1 MAYLLIFLIG
11 AFISSVTTE
20 PTCVWY
26 GICADLSFGHQY
38 CPYNGP
44 AKLINDSAAEKILK
58 KRCPEF
64 FSDTEHPE
72 TCCDAGIIF
81 AINEKLTMAEM
92 ILGRCKTCFR
102 NLLQAI
108 CQLTCAKNQSSFMAE
123 VESKINI
130 ATGKKY
136 IEEVR
141 VYISEEY
148 ANATYESCRRVI
160 NPQTGNLVMDLAC
173 IPYEASHCSPKLWF
187 SSMGD
192 RNTPM
197 VPFQITYVYEP
208 DQEKNL
214 TEPLNPPTKL
224 CSEAYENSTACGCV
238 DCVCK
243 NIIEWKEEDS
253 VFTILE
259 LNGYGI
265 VVGILIIIIST
276 IFTLNQIF
284 FKKFWA
290 NNFKMS
296 DCYDFQISYH
306 KKFESLFT
314 KWGYFFAKYPTVSLC
329 LISYVLAGLSYGSMY
344 LQITINPIEIWSSPQ
359 SRSRSERDYF
369 DSHFTPFYRAE
380 QVFIKSVGL
389 ENFTYVPS
397 SNATIEVGP
406 VFRKEFLTA
415 VYDLQQQIL
424 RIGQDS
430 NEGLDKICFAPI
442 QSDFDGPVTLELCA
456 VQSVWGY
463 FQDNFEEFNKTEF
476 NENLEKLLK
485 CMQNPYIPTCRAPY
499 KGPIIPDVS
508 FGGFQQDNKSKYE
521 STDYMKSTGLVLTFL
536 VKNSLNKTELQPM
549 LKWEQKYL
557 DFMKNWTSTACP
569 EFMEV
574 AYSAERSIED
584 ELQRTSVTE
593 IQTVVISYAFM
604 FLYIVLTLGQFKLSP
619 QCFVTSKILISL
631 GGIVIVLASVASTFG
646 IFGYIGVPTTI
657 LTLEVIP
664 FLVLAVGV
672 DNIFILVQ
680 THQKNPL
687 RAGESIPDYIGRILS
702 SVGPSILLT
711 SISECLCFLIG
722 TLSSMPAVNTFA
734 LYASVAIII
743 NFLLQ
748 ITAFISLLALDV
760 RRSENHRAEILCCIQ
775 VKKSVY
781 DDGDY
786 RIIHSIFSYFYT
798 PFLMKKA
805 VGIGVIVFFIGAL
818 VLHSIV
824 GPNVELGIDQK
835 LSMVKDSYVF
845 KYFQFMEDLLSMG
858 PPVYFVVKSGLNYT
872 NTNVQNAICGGQ
884 KCNSDSLYTQIF
896 TASEQS
902 AISYIAKPASS
913 WMDDYFD
920 WSTISDCCQ
929 YFPSNGSFCPHT
941 RYDCKS
947 CKIPTDELGLRPD
960 ARSFRKYISYFVSD
974 IPDEDCAKGGRAAYL
989 DALKYSTDEYGM
1001 IDVGDTYFMS
1011 YHTPLKKQSDWYNA
1025 LSYARIIAKNIT
1037 SMINSASLTNQTIE
1051 VFPYSIFYVFFEQ
1064 YLTIWQELLESIGL
1078 SLLVVFVVTYL
1089 LTGLSLFS
1097 AVVVLLTVA
1106 MIIVNM
1112 LGYMYW
1118 WNITLNA
1125 ISLVNLV
1132 MTVGISVEFC
1142 SHLVHSYL
1150 TSTQKTRVA
1159 KTSEALT
1166 DMGSSVFSG
1175 ITMTKLIGIIVL
1187 AFAQT
1192 QIFQVFYFRM
1202 YLGILIIG
1210 ASHGLI
1216 FLPVLLRFIG
1226 PVRTDSEII

>member
-11 AFISSVTTE
+11 ALISSVTAE

-38 CPYNGP
+38 CPYKGP
-44 AKLINDSAAEKILK
+44 AKLINDSAAEQVLK

-72 TCCDAGIIF
+72 TCCDADIIF
-81 AINEKLTMAEM
+81 AMNEKLTMAEM
-92 ILGRCKTCFR
+92 VLGRCKTCYK
-102 NLLQAI
+102 NLLQSI
-108 CQLTCAKNQSSFMAE
+108 CQMTCAKNQSSFMAE
-123 VESKINI
+123 VESKINP

-148 ANATYESCRRVI
+148 VNATYDSCRKVI
-160 NPQTGNLVMDLAC
+160 MPQTGDLVMDVAC

-187 SSMGD
+187 SSMGSI
-192 RNTPM
+192 NTPM
-197 VPFQITYVYEP
+197 VPFQITYVYEA
-208 DQEKNL
+208 DREKNL

-253 VFTILE
+253 VFTILKFK
-259 LNGYGI
+259 GYGI
-265 VVGILIIIIST
+265 IVGIMIIIIST

-284 FKKFWA
+284 LKKFWA

-296 DCYDFQISYH
+296 DCYDFQISCH
-306 KKFESLFT
+306 KKFKSLFS

-329 LISYVLAGLSYGSMY
+329 LISYVLVGLSYGSMY

-359 SRSRSERDYF
+359 SRSRAERDYF
-369 DSHFTPFYRAE
+369 DSHFTPFYRTE

-430 NEGLDKICFAPI
+430 NEGLEKICFAPI

-463 FQDNFEEFNKTEF
+463 FKDNFKKFNETEF
-476 NENLEKLLK
+476 TENLEKLLK
-485 CMQNPYIPTCRAPY
+485 CIQNPYIPDCMAPF
-499 KGPIIPDVS
+499 KGPIIPDVA
-508 FGGFQQDNKSKYE
+508 FGGFQQDNKLKYE
-521 STDYMKSTGLVLTFL
+521 NTDYLKSTGLVLTFL
-536 VKNSLNKTELQPM
+536 VKNSLNKTKLQPM
-549 LKWEQKYL
+549 LEWEQKYL
-557 DFMKNWTSTACP
+557 DFMKNWSSSACP

-604 FLYIVLTLGQFKLSP
+604 FLYIMLTLGQFKLSE

-631 GGIVIVLASVASTFG
+631 GGIIIVLASVASTFG
-646 IFGYIGVPTTI
+646 IFGYIGVPTTL

-734 LYASVAIII
+734 LYASVAILI

-775 VKKSVY
+775 VKKSIY

-798 PFLMKKA
+798 PFLMKKS

-818 VLHSIV
+818 VLHCIV
-824 GPNVELGIDQK
+824 GPNVELGLDQK
-835 LSMVKDSYVF
+835 LSMSEDSYVL
-845 KYFQFMEDLLSMG
+845 KYFKFMEDLLSMG

-884 KCNSDSLYTQIF
+884 KCNSDSVYTQIF

-902 AISYIAKPASS
+902 TISYIAKPASS
-913 WMDDYFD
+913 WIDDYFD
-920 WSTISDCCQ
+920 WSTISSCCQ

-947 CKIPTDELGLRPD
+947 CNIPTDELGLRPD

-974 IPDEDCAKGGRAAYL
+974 VPDANCAKGGRAAYL
-989 DALKYSTDEYGM
+989 DALKYSSDEHGM

-1011 YHTPLKKQSDWYNA
+1011 YHTPLKKQSDWYNS
-1025 LSYARIIAKNIT
+1025 LSYARIIADNIT
-1037 SMINSASLTNQTIE
+1037 SMINSASLANQTIE
-1051 VFPYSIFYVFFEQ
+1051 VFPYSVFYVFYEQ

-1089 LTGLSLFS
+1089 FTGLSLFS
-1097 AVVVLLTVA
+1097 AVAVLLTVA

-1118 WNITLNA
+1118 WNISLNA

-1150 TSTQKTRVA
+1150 TSTEKTRVA

-1175 ITMTKLIGIIVL
+1175 ITMTKLIGIIVI
-1187 AFAQT
+1187 AFAKT

-1226 PVRTDSEII
+1226 KYQDY

>member
-1 MAYLLIFLIG
+1 MAKLIIIFAGLFFYNLS
-11 AFISSVTTE
+11 FIIAD

-26 GICADLSFGHQY
+26 GECAKKSGTQN

-44 AKLINDSAAEKILK
+44 AKLLNNDTAELK
-58 KRCPEF
+58 LKELCPHL

-72 TCCDAGIIF
+72 TCCNSSMISTMSSKIGMLQIF
-81 AINEKLTMAEM
+81 E
-92 ILGRCKTCFR
+92 RCQSCLKNIKR
-102 NLLQAI
+102 SI
-108 CQLTCAKNQSSFMAE
+108 CDITCAKTQSTFMAAT
-123 VESKINI
+123 KIEIDEYTN
-130 ATGKKY
+130 KSY
-136 IEEVR
+136 IEEIE

-148 ANATYESCRRVI
+148 INATFDSCRGVLY
-160 NPQTGNLVMDLAC
+160 PATGESAFDMAC
-173 IPYEASHCSPKLWF
+173 GKYGLSRCTPKRWF
-187 SSMGD
+187 TFMGQMSKMFGGF
-192 RNTPM
+192 TM
-197 VPFQITYVYEP
+197 TYIYEP

-214 TEPLNPPTKL
+214 TEPLNPPTKS

-276 IFTLNQIF
+276 IFTMNQIF
-284 FKKFWA
+284 FKKFCA
-290 NNFKMS
+290 
-296 DCYDFQISYH
+296 I
-306 KKFESLFT
+306 
-314 KWGYFFAKYPTVSLC
+314 FAKYPTVSLC
-329 LISYVLAGLSYGSMY
+329 LISSVLAGLSYGSTS
-344 LQITINPIEIWSSPQ
+344 LKITINPIEIWASPQ
-359 SRSRSERDYF
+359 SRSRFERDYF
-369 DSHFTPFYRAE
+369 DHHFTPFYRTE
-380 QVFIKSVGL
+380 QIFIKPVGL
-389 ENFTYVPS
+389 NNFTYKL
-397 SNATIEVGP
+397 NDEKLEVGP
-406 VFRKEFLTA
+406 VFTKEFLIA
-415 VYDLQQQIL
+415 VYDLQKEIL
-424 RIGQDS
+424 QIGQDS
-430 NEGLDKICFAPI
+430 NEGLEKICFAPVRN
-442 QSDFDGPVTLELCA
+442 DFDGPVTLDMCV

-463 FQDNFEEFNKTEF
+463 FQNNLTEF
-476 NENLEKLLK
+476 INDGYNNSIQKLFD
-485 CMQNPYIPTCRAPY
+485 CTQNPYNVQCMAPY
-499 KGPIIPDVS
+499 KGPIIPEIA
-508 FGGFQQDNKSKYE
+508 FGGFLQENKLQYE

-557 DFMKNWTSTACP
+557 DFMKNWTSSPCS

-722 TLSSMPAVNTFA
+722 TLSSMPAVSTFA

-760 RRSENHRAEILCCIQ
+760 RRSENNRADVLCCFSI
-775 VKKSVY
+775 KKSTTTQ
-781 DDGDY
+781 GN
-786 RIIHSIFSYFYT
+786 HSIIYNVFSYFYT
-798 PFLMKKA
+798 PFLMKKN
-805 VGIGVIVFFIGAL
+805 VGIGVIVVFIGLL

-824 GPNVELGIDQK
+824 GPNVEIGLDQK
-835 LSMVKDSYVF
+835 LSMSEDSYVL
-845 KYFQFMEDLLSMG
+845 KYFNFMQDLLSVG
-858 PPVYFVVKSGLNYT
+858 PPVYFVVMSGLNYS
-872 NTNVQNAICGGQ
+872 NTTVQNAVCGGPE
-884 KCNSDSLYTQIF
+884 CNVDSVFTQIY
-896 TASEQS
+896 TASQQS
-902 AISYIAKPASS
+902 QISYIAKPASS
-913 WMDDYFD
+913 WIDDYID
-920 WSTISDCCQ
+920 WSKIPDCCK
-929 YFPSNGSFCPHT
+929 YFANNGSFCPHN
-941 RYDCKS
+941 RNDCQTCNIVKN
-947 CKIPTDELGLRPD
+947 KLKLRPD
-960 ARSFRKYISYFVSD
+960 AQSFRKYISYFVSD
-974 IPDEDCAKGGRAAYL
+974 VPDEYCAKGGRAAYL

-1051 VFPYSIFYVFFEQ
+1051 VFPYSVFYVFYEQ

-1106 MIIVNM
+1106 IIIVNM

-1150 TSTQKTRVA
+1150 TSSQKTRVA

-1226 PVRTDSEII
+1226 PIQANTDSEAPEEVFEPSTENISKDAN